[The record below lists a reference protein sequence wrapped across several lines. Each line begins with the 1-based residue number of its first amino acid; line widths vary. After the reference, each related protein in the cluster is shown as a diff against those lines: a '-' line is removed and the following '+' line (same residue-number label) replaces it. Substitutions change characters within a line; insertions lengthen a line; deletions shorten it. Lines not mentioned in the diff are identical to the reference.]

1 MVEACRAAA
10 RVAEERWSS
19 EAAAEWWAEALRVY
33 DLQPTGDDRD
43 ELLVAQVAAL
53 ARAGRG
59 QTVLNVIDAALLDAA
74 RAGRAR
80 TVGRLASSLLRS
92 AGAWPWPTYGDDP
105 GPLLERLQSLEPF
118 VAGDPVAHASLLAA
132 VAGLAER

>member
-1 MVEACRAAA
+1 M
-10 RVAEERWSS
+10 
-19 EAAAEWWAEALRVY
+19 
-33 DLQPTGDDRD
+33 
-43 ELLVAQVAAL
+43 
-53 ARAGRG
+53 
-59 QTVLNVIDAALLDAA
+59 IDAALLDAA

-132 VAGLAER
+132 VAVGRCYDDDASAPRAALRPGARAGGGVG